1 MTESFAEFS
10 AIKRIERDK
19 KRFDAIIRGRIKKD
33 LRKHITRGELIGKRG
48 GEIVS
53 IPLPQIELPRF
64 TYGRN
69 RASGVGQ
76 GEGEPGTPIGAGEA
90 EASAGGGAGDAPAPH
105 VREVEISIQELADLL
120 GEELELPRIEPRGSM
135 NIKSMKSRYS
145 TVRNKGP
152 ETLRSFKRTFR
163 QALKRQ
169 IASGTYDPRCPTVV
183 PVREDMRYRS
193 WKDEPEPV
201 ANAVIIYMM
210 DVSGSMGNE
219 QKEIVRIE
227 SFWIDTWIRAH
238 YDGIETRYVV
248 HDAAAHEV
256 DRETF
261 YTTRESGGTRISS
274 AYELSSQII
283 GANYDPE
290 EWNIYCFHFSDGDNW
305 GGGDD
310 DKCFQLL
317 NERLLPRVNLF
328 GYGQV
333 ESRYGSGQFLEAL
346 RENVEDE
353 KLALSQIPDRE
364 SILDSIK
371 EFLGKGK

>member
-1 MTESFAEFS
+1 MGESYAGFS
-10 AIKRIERDK
+10 AIKRIERDR

-48 GEIVS
+48 RELVS
-53 IPLPQIELPRF
+53 IPIPHVELPRF
-64 TYGRN
+64 VYGDKQMT
-69 RASGVGQ
+69 GVGQ
-76 GEGEPGTPIGAGEA
+76 GEGEEGTPIGTGDGQSGE
-90 EASAGGGAGDAPAPH
+90 GNAGDRPGVH
-105 VREVEISIQELADLL
+105 IREVELSIQELADLL
-120 GEELELPRIEPRGSM
+120 GEELELPRIEPRGSEKIR
-135 NIKSMKSRYS
+135 NSKSRYS
-145 TVRNKGP
+145 SIRSVGP
-152 ETLRSFKRTFR
+152 ESLRSFRRTYR

-169 IASGTYDPRCPTVV
+169 IASGNYDHKRPVII

-193 WKDEPEPV
+193 WKEVPEPV

-238 YDGIETRYVV
+238 YDGIATRYIV
-248 HDAAAHEV
+248 HDAVAHEV

-274 AYELSSQII
+274 AYEMAAHIVEKDYP
-283 GANYDPE
+283 ADD
-290 EWNIYCFHFSDGDNW
+290 WNVYCFHFSDGDNW

-310 DKCFQLL
+310 EKCFKLL
-317 NERLLPRVNLF
+317 IERLLPQVNLF

-333 ESRYGSGQFLEAL
+333 ESRYGSGQFLESL

-353 KLALSQIPDRE
+353 ALALSQIANRDA
-364 SILDSIK
+364 ILDSIK